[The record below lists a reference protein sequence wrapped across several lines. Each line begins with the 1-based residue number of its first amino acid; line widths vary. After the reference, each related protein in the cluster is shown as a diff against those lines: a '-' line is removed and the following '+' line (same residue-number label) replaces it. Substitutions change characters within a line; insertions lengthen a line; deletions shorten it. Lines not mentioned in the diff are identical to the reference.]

1 MLLLHDQRPNYVTI
15 LSVIRAVGALNREEM
30 TGVVHAFAFKLGVG
44 SEVSI
49 VTALLGLYSL
59 HNDMIMVW
67 QSFYGAEVKDLV
79 LWSALVN
86 ACMKNG
92 KFADALNVFR
102 DMQVSGFEPNYVSIL
117 SILPACADLGVLPLG
132 KQIHGFCIVRGLYTV
147 TNIQNSLMDMY
158 AKCGVFECSIKF
170 FDRLRNMDLISWNTM
185 ICGSMENG
193 YPKEALSFFHKMLKS
208 GFQPDKTTIRSAIT
222 ACSQA
227 EEVKFGYG
235 LHCYSIK
242 SRLEG
247 SVSVGT
253 ALCKMYADFGDIVS
267 SRIVFDCLPRKDMIA
282 WSAMISVYAQTGHS
296 FLAFEL
302 FSQMQSANE
311 EPNEVTLVSLLQ
323 ACSSMKSQEFG
334 KVIHG
339 NVTRNGYSSN
349 VFITSALIDLY
360 CKFGQLAQGEVLFN
374 SLPYKDIISW
384 SSMINGYGI
393 NGFGDKAL
401 ETFSKMLDT
410 GLKPNGVVFTS
421 VLSACSH
428 CGLEDEGWKWFNHM
442 KEHFGIIPAL
452 SHYSCMVDLLS
463 RAGKI
468 EEAFRFINE
477 MPLQPDATIWGALL
491 AGCKTVKGYVG
502 IAEFAAER
510 LLTLDP
516 DNTSYYVILSNI
528 YADHIAGL
536 SLEMNKEGILEILL
550 VSAQD
555 IRNPNFIGKPCYY
568 VIAHCGKQEVRS
580 KTVSGEHKKA
590 VWNEKLVLRFPF
602 SDLENMAHL
611 KLRIMDTST
620 FSKDGNFIGETRIHL
635 GGVITEGTDKGFIE
649 LKPARYKVV
658 LEDDRYKGEIK
669 IGLKFKKLGDVQPT
683 MRECVN
689 LVHEKKSLRSMVK
702 TIASLWLCQR
712 WKFFFLRKKPNPV
725 DVKKQS

>member
-1 MLLLHDQRPNYVTI
+1 
-15 LSVIRAVGALNREEM
+15 M

-117 SILPACADLGVLPLG
+117 SILPACADLGVLSLG

-158 AKCGVFECSIKF
+158 AKCGVFECSILI
-170 FDRLRNMDLISWNTM
+170 FDRLRSKDLISWNTM
-185 ICGSMENG
+185 ICGCVENG
-193 YPKEALSFFHKMLKS
+193 YPKEALSFFHRMLKS
-208 GFQPDKTTIRSAIT
+208 GFQPDKTTIRNALT

-242 SRLEG
+242 SRLED

-253 ALCKMYADFGDIVS
+253 ALFKMYADFGDIVS

-311 EPNEVTLVSLLQ
+311 EPNEVTLVSLLL

-374 SLPYKDIISW
+374 SLPYKDIICW

-393 NGFGDKAL
+393 NGFGDMAL

-428 CGLEDEGWKWFNHM
+428 CGLEDEGWKWFNYM

-491 AGCKTVKGYVG
+491 AGCKTVKGYVE

-528 YADHIAGL
+528 YADVGQWKDAERLRRVL
-536 SLEMNKEGILEILL
+536 S
-550 VSAQD
+550 
-555 IRNPNFIGKPCYY
+555 
-568 VIAHCGKQEVRS
+568 
-580 KTVSGEHKKA
+580 
-590 VWNEKLVLRFPF
+590 
-602 SDLENMAHL
+602 
-611 KLRIMDTST
+611 
-620 FSKDGNFIGETRIHL
+620 
-635 GGVITEGTDKGFIE
+635 
-649 LKPARYKVV
+649 
-658 LEDDRYKGEIK
+658 
-669 IGLKFKKLGDVQPT
+669 
-683 MRECVN
+683 
-689 LVHEKKSLRSMVK
+689 EKK
-702 TIASLWLCQR
+702 
-712 WKFFFLRKKPNPV
+712 LRKKV
-725 DVKKQS
+725 GFSMIGS